1 MSKSGVTVDAANDG
15 AARRELGGNL
25 AGKSIPHQVAVLAIW
40 PLLEQLLGFLV
51 GMTDSVLAGR
61 IGEGA
66 ERVAALDALALAAY
80 LTWLM
85 MILQGAAATGG
96 MAMIS
101 RATGADDKEL
111 ANRSLGQALLLGCVA
126 GILAGGALLLSMPLL
141 VKLFGLS
148 PEAGRL
154 ATIYIDIVA
163 LSAPFS
169 GIMFA
174 GNAALRGSGDT
185 RTPFFVMTLVNGIN
199 IGLSWLFVYGPEPF
213 GGRGMTGIA
222 LGTTIA
228 WVMGALVLTVVLLVR
243 SKGLKLNL
251 NALRPDYDV
260 MRRIVRVGVPSA
272 IEIFGMWTINALVVR
287 IISGL
292 PAEGTL
298 GAHFIAI
305 RCESLS
311 FLPGFAL
318 GAASAT
324 LAGQYLGM
332 EDKSRAKQAAWTC
345 WIGGGALMT
354 LIGIVFL
361 VFSEQLVGLI
371 APDSPV
377 HLELAAPIVFLC
389 GLTQPMLATCVIL
402 KTTFRGAGDTKAVM
416 RYSYGSMLIVRLG
429 GAYLVGSVLGLGLW
443 WIWLVMSFD
452 LLTQAI
458 IFGIRF
464 HSAKWMDAKV

>member
-1 MSKSGVTVDAANDG
+1 MSKSGVSVEAASSG
-15 AARRELGGNL
+15 VARRELGGNL
-25 AGKSIPHQVAVLAIW
+25 AGKSIPHQVIMLAIW

-66 ERVAALDALALAAY
+66 ERIAALDALALAAY
-80 LTWLM
+80 LSWLM

-101 RATGADDKEL
+101 RATGAGDSKL
-111 ANRSLGQALLLGCVA
+111 ADRSLGQALLLGCAAGIVA
-126 GILAGGALLLSMPLL
+126 GSGLLLSMPLL
-141 VKLFGLS
+141 VKVFALT
-148 PEAGRL
+148 PEAGRM
-154 ATIYIDIVA
+154 ATTYVNIVA

-169 GIMFA
+169 GVMFA

-185 RTPFFVMTLVNGIN
+185 RTPFFVMTLVNCIN
-199 IGLSWLFVYGPEPF
+199 IGLSWMFVYGPEPI
-213 GGRGMTGIA
+213 GGRGIAGIA

-228 WVMGALVLTVVLLVR
+228 WTVGAMVLISVLFAR
-243 SKGLKLNL
+243 KKGIKLQL
-251 NALRPDYDV
+251 NSLRPDRDV
-260 MRRIVRVGVPSA
+260 LNRIIRVGVPSA
-272 IEIFGMWTINALVVR
+272 IEISGMWTINAIVVR

-292 PAEGTL
+292 PVEGVL

-324 LAGQYLGM
+324 LAGQYLGLG
-332 EDKSRAKQAAWTC
+332 DRVRAKQAVLTC
-345 WIGGGALMT
+345 WLGGAALMT

-361 VFSEQLVGLI
+361 VFSEELVQLI
-371 APDSPV
+371 APDSAI

-416 RYSYGSMLIVRLG
+416 RYSYGSMLVVRLG
-429 GAYLVGSVLGLGLW
+429 GAYLVGTVLGLGLW
-443 WIWLVMSFD
+443 WIWLIMSAD

-464 HSAKWMDAKV
+464 KSNKWMDTNV